1 MQPAL
6 LLGGCA
12 ALLVSC
18 DSKTSVAND
27 NGVRNMMTQ
36 QSEDLTV
43 ILSRNGNLTY
53 RFTTPL
59 LERYEYALEPY
70 TEFRKGIHIETYN
83 DSTHQVESSL
93 TANYAI
99 LLEKQQLWEAKG
111 NVRGHNAGGNQL
123 ETEQLFWNQ
132 KSKLVYSNVDSKIT
146 QNTDVVYGDGFES
159 DERFEEFVVRNPKGK
174 VTVETAPNRSDT
186 TEKAPEAAPKPD
198 VPADVPVIREGE
210 GVANPATI
218 RNQRKR
224 RDEPR
229 MLGKPVKLERFDRP
243 GPPGSRRSRKPP
255 SLKAPPPDSPA
266 RRRGKGRLIRARE
279 TLRQINCCIF
289 AAGGC
294 RAERTFSPRALRRR
308 HSRFR

>member
-1 MQPAL
+1 M
-6 LLGGCA
+6 GGQGQRPGPQC
-12 ALLVSC
+12 
-18 DSKTSVAND
+18 
-27 NGVRNMMTQ
+27 R
-36 QSEDLTV
+36 
-43 ILSRNGNLTY
+43 
-53 RFTTPL
+53 
-59 LERYEYALEPY
+59 
-70 TEFRKGIHIETYN
+70 
-83 DSTHQVESSL
+83 
-93 TANYAI
+93 
-99 LLEKQQLWEAKG
+99 
-111 NVRGHNAGGNQL
+111 GNQL

-243 GPPGSRRSRKPP
+243 GRPEADAAGSRRP
-255 SLKAPPPDSPA
+255 
-266 RRRGKGRLIRARE
+266 
-279 TLRQINCCIF
+279 
-289 AAGGC
+289 
-294 RAERTFSPRALRRR
+294 
-308 HSRFR
+308 

>member
-1 MQPAL
+1 MRRAARLLRQQNLRRERRRRTEHDDSAERGPDGHPVEERESHLSVHDSAAGAL
-6 LLGGCA
+6 RICA
-12 ALLVSC
+12 GALYRVS
-18 DSKTSVAND
+18 
-27 NGVRNMMTQ
+27 Q
-36 QSEDLTV
+36 
-43 ILSRNGNLTY
+43 
-53 RFTTPL
+53 
-59 LERYEYALEPY
+59 
-70 TEFRKGIHIETYN
+70 
-83 DSTHQVESSL
+83 
-93 TANYAI
+93 
-99 LLEKQQLWEAKG
+99 G

-243 GPPGSRRSRKPP
+243 GRPEADAAGSRRP
-255 SLKAPPPDSPA
+255 
-266 RRRGKGRLIRARE
+266 
-279 TLRQINCCIF
+279 
-289 AAGGC
+289 
-294 RAERTFSPRALRRR
+294 
-308 HSRFR
+308 

>member
-1 MQPAL
+1 M
-6 LLGGCA
+6 
-12 ALLVSC
+12 
-18 DSKTSVAND
+18 
-27 NGVRNMMTQ
+27 
-36 QSEDLTV
+36 
-43 ILSRNGNLTY
+43 
-53 RFTTPL
+53 
-59 LERYEYALEPY
+59 EPY
-70 TEFRKGIHIETYN
+70 AGFPKGIHNEPN
-83 DSTHQVESSL
+83 NNSTHQVESSR

-99 LLEKQQLWEAKG
+99 LLEKQQLWAAKG
-111 NVRGHNAGGNQL
+111 TVRDQNAGGNQL

-243 GPPGSRRSRKPP
+243 GRSEADAAGSRRP
-255 SLKAPPPDSPA
+255 
-266 RRRGKGRLIRARE
+266 
-279 TLRQINCCIF
+279 
-289 AAGGC
+289 
-294 RAERTFSPRALRRR
+294 
-308 HSRFR
+308 

>member
-1 MQPAL
+1 MQEPTRHTLRRAAAL

-27 NGVRNMMTQ
+27 DGVRNMMTQ

-229 MLGKPVKLERFDRP
+229 MLAKPVKLERFERP
-243 GPPGSRRSRKPP
+243 GRPEADAAGSRRP
-255 SLKAPPPDSPA
+255 
-266 RRRGKGRLIRARE
+266 
-279 TLRQINCCIF
+279 
-289 AAGGC
+289 
-294 RAERTFSPRALRRR
+294 
-308 HSRFR
+308 